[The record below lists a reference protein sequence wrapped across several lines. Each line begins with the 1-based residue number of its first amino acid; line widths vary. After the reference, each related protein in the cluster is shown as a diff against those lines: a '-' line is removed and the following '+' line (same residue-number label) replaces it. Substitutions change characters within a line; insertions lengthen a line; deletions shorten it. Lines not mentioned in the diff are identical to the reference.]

1 MNKLQ
6 RRWLAVFIFALTILM
21 LPAFSPYDP
30 AAMDHEAR
38 LSAPNI
44 EHPFGTDLLGRD
56 VLSRFLHGGQR
67 TLAITLSA
75 AMISFLCGAFI
86 GILQSQ
92 IGWWGDLFIQPL
104 LNAILSFPGLAAAL
118 IVLALLGTGEASIMI
133 AVAVIQIAPCA
144 KVTYSAII
152 VVREQEFTL
161 AARALGGSNGHV
173 LLRHILPNAA
183 STLLFYFG
191 TTFSFCLLSSAALMF
206 LGFGGDPSI
215 ADWGVML
222 NDGRTTFRDAPWVAF
237 FPGIAITLTNL
248 FVTWVISGAT
258 ALPQS
263 GD

>member
-1 MNKLQ
+1 MNKPQL
-6 RRWLAVFIFALTILM
+6 RWLAVFIFLLAVFM
-21 LPAFSPYDP
+21 MPAFSPYDP
-30 AAMDHEAR
+30 AVMEHAAR
-38 LSAPNI
+38 LTAPNI

-67 TLAITLSA
+67 TLTLALFA
-75 AMISFLCGAFI
+75 ATISFLCGAFI

-92 IGWWGDLFIQPL
+92 IGWWGDLLIQPV
-104 LNAILSFPGLAAAL
+104 LNAILAFPGLAFAL
-118 IVLALLGTGEASIMI
+118 IVLALLGTGEASII
-133 AVAVIQIAPCA
+133 LAVAIIQIAPCA

-152 VVREQEFTL
+152 AVREREFTL

-173 LLRHILPNAA
+173 LLWHILPNAA

-191 TTFSFCLLSSAALMF
+191 TTFSFCLLSGAALMF

-248 FVTWVISGAT
+248 FVTLLISGIA

-263 GD
+263 D